1 MTIQIDDDDPVIGNI
16 QLLYRDA
23 KSINFYSP
31 YINSIAMAIKQSF
44 LLILAEISTTESALS
59 YSKLYFGGIE
69 RGEIIPSTSPGFIG
83 YISQVFFNGQKFFE
97 LSRAGQLDASLK
109 ETNNAKKGIG

>member
-1 MTIQIDDDDPVIGNI
+1 MTVQIDDDDPVIGNI
-16 QLLYRDA
+16 QLLYSDA
-23 KSINFYSP
+23 MSNNNYRQTQIQRLLNIDFF
-31 YINSIAMAIKQSF
+31 SF
-44 LLILAEISTTESALS
+44 LAEISTTESELS

-109 ETNNAKKGIG
+109 ETNNAKKGIA

>member
-1 MTIQIDDDDPVIGNI
+1 
-16 QLLYRDA
+16 
-23 KSINFYSP
+23 
-31 YINSIAMAIKQSF
+31 MAIKQSF

-109 ETNNAKKGIG
+109 ETNNAKKGKMCPM

>member
-1 MTIQIDDDDPVIGNI
+1 MSTVKTIIYPMQTQIQVLSNH
-16 QLLYRDA
+16 
-23 KSINFYSP
+23 FF
-31 YINSIAMAIKQSF
+31 SF
-44 LLILAEISTTESALS
+44 LAEISTTESALS

-109 ETNNAKKGIG
+109 ETNNAKKGISSNEINIPNAINVISYHLLS

>member
-1 MTIQIDDDDPVIGNI
+1 M
-16 QLLYRDA
+16 
-23 KSINFYSP
+23 
-31 YINSIAMAIKQSF
+31 
-44 LLILAEISTTESALS
+44 S

-109 ETNNAKKGIG
+109 ETNNAKKGIAENEIDIPTAKTTQSYHISGE